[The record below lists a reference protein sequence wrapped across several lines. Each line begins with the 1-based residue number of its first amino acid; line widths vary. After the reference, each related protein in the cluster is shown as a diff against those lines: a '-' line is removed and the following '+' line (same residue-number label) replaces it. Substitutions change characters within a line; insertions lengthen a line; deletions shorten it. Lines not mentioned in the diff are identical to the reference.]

1 MPNARPVQRPSL
13 ASRISQADPETLI
26 AAARLLA
33 SSLSL
38 VAVYLDPTTPR
49 SNVTET
55 YAVLCGYVVVSIVFL
70 LVPAPP
76 RWRQSSRI
84 VQTGIDIVTLG
95 VLAHYS
101 NDLQS
106 PFFVFFTFALISA
119 TMRWG
124 WAGVLTT
131 AVLLQLLLIVVTIS
145 DIREGS
151 DWAMN
156 VLLMRFVYA
165 WVAALMLGFF
175 GSYRARNERRLQELA
190 AWPIHVMPDD
200 DRPWLAESLQHAAR
214 VLGTDRIAV
223 LWQDQEDG
231 RPTIAFWTGS
241 RCEFIDEVAF
251 SAPLSDM
258 KAMAAAD
265 PNAMLAW
272 LDRHVGHAAW
282 TDLLNAARQSL
293 HLAEFQG
300 IRYHGLVIVIDP
312 AFREENVEAFTRIIG
327 ARIALALE
335 QFSIAASLV
344 AAASLKERVRVMRD
358 IHDSVLQDL
367 TAAIWQIDSTIV
379 SLPPNAQAPMN
390 QVRKLLRHQHV
401 RLRMLVN
408 GARARPAAPG
418 SLKRQLLTLVEP
430 LAAQWS
436 CRIEV
441 SVDPEDL
448 QVSDACAAELCLA
461 LSEATANAVRHG
473 SASVLTVG
481 VDARRGDLH
490 VEIADDG
497 CGLDGRA
504 ALPQSL
510 CERMAEL
517 GGALAATDSTHGY
530 RLHLTLPIGGAP
542 IAAVGLSQ
550 VPAGAGN

>member
-1 MPNARPVQRPSL
+1 MPN
-13 ASRISQADPETLI
+13 RISQADPEMLI

-49 SNVTET
+49 ANVTET
-55 YAVLCGYVVVSIVFL
+55 YGVLGGYVLVSIVFL
-70 LVPAPP
+70 VVPAPP
-76 RWRQSSRI
+76 RWRETSRI

-101 NDLQS
+101 DDLQS

-124 WAGVLTT
+124 WRGVLAT
-131 AVLLQLLLIVVTIS
+131 AILLQLLLVAVTIS

-175 GSYRARNERRLQELA
+175 GGYRARNERRLQELA

-200 DRPWLAESLQHAAR
+200 DRPWLAEALQHAAR

-223 LWQDQEDG
+223 VWQDEEDG

-241 RCEFIDEVAF
+241 RCEFIDRVAF
-251 SAPLSDM
+251 AIPLSDI

-265 PNAMLAW
+265 PHGMLGW
-272 LDRHVGHAAW
+272 LGSQADNAAW
-282 TDLLNAARQSL
+282 TDLLGAARQSL

-344 AAASLKERVRVMRD
+344 ASASLKERVRVMRD
-358 IHDSVLQDL
+358 VHDSLLQDL
-367 TAAIWQIDSTIV
+367 TAALWQIDSTV
-379 SLPPNAQAPMN
+379 SRLPPDAQATM
-390 QVRKLLRHQHV
+390 QRVRKLLRQQHA
-401 RLRMLVN
+401 RLRTLVN
-408 GARARPAAPG
+408 GARANPVEPG
-418 SLKRQLLTLVEP
+418 SLKRQLLTLAEP
-430 LAAQWS
+430 LASQWA
-436 CRIEV
+436 CRLDV
-441 SVDPEDL
+441 SVEPEGL
-448 QVSDACAAELCLA
+448 QVSDETAAELCLA

-473 SASVLTVG
+473 SAGALR
-481 VDARRGDLH
+481 VDVSTRHGDLH
-490 VEIADDG
+490 VEIEDDG
-497 CGLDGRA
+497 CGLEGRA

-510 CERMAEL
+510 CERMADL
-517 GGALAATDSTHGY
+517 GGALAATDSPRGY
-530 RLHLTLPIGGAP
+530 RLHLTLP
-542 IAAVGLSQ
+542 V
-550 VPAGAGN
+550 GAGTGSGEADG